1 MKGPAVVM
9 LQDQR
14 EPRVIL
20 TQARRVKNLL
30 TWRHPEDSRDFSIQ
44 PPPNRPV
51 DEFVLKF
58 QKPK

>member
-20 TQARRVKNLL
+20 TQARRVRNLL
-30 TWRHPEDSRDFSIQ
+30 TFA
-44 PPPNRPV
+44 
-51 DEFVLKF
+51 F
-58 QKPK
+58 